1 MEQQTKMILSDDMIK
16 QVFFYCGNSSK
27 DAVLADGVDII
38 EFARKIEAVLTPTIQ
53 LREHQRCVKI
63 VKDLN
68 PEVGKKLHSL
78 RP

>member
-1 MEQQTKMILSDDMIK
+1 MISEDMVK
-16 QVFFYCGNSSK
+16 QIFFYCGNDSK
-27 DAVLADGVDII
+27 NAVLADGVDIL

-63 VKDLN
+63 VSELN
-68 PEVGKKLHSL
+68 KEVGKKLHSL

>member
-1 MEQQTKMILSDDMIK
+1 MTDDMIK
-16 QVFFYCGNSSK
+16 QVFFYCENKGG
-27 DAVLADGVDII
+27 LIADGVDIL

-63 VKDLN
+63 VSELN
-68 PEVGKKLHSL
+68 KEVGKKLATL

>member
-1 MEQQTKMILSDDMIK
+1 MNDDLIK
-16 QVFFYCGNSSK
+16 QVFFYCENRP
-27 DAVLADGVDII
+27 DGLMAEVDIL

-63 VKDLN
+63 VMDLN
-68 PEVGKKLHSL
+68 KEVGKKLATL